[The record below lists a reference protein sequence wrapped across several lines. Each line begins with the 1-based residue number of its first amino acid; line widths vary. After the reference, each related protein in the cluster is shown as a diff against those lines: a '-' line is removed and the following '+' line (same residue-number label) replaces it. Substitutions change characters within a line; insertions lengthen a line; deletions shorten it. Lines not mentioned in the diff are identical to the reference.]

1 MSTLKTESLKI
12 IGMTC
17 AACAK
22 ASERAVKKLD
32 GVNEANVNFATE
44 KMIIQFDEEKVD
56 INKIKEAVAKAG
68 YEAKEDVE
76 IKEVVIP
83 IAGMT

>member
-1 MSTLKTESLKI
+1 MKTQSLKI

-22 ASERAVKKLD
+22 ASERAVQKLD

-44 KMIIQFDEEKVD
+44 KMIITFDEEKVSLSD
-56 INKIKEAVAKAG
+56 VKEAVKKAG
-68 YEAKEDVE
+68 YEAKEEVKAKE
-76 IKEVVIP
+76 ISIP
-83 IAGMT
+83 IEGMT